1 MLKIKVSQ
9 SETKGFSED
18 CRGAKNEIYVSKGLR
33 TANYGSPAL
42 QSPRQLTSN
51 CLESQ
56 GH

>member
-18 CRGAKNEIYVSKGLR
+18 CRGAKNEIYIPKGLR
-33 TANYGSPAL
+33 TTIYGSPAME
-42 QSPRQLTSN
+42 SPRELTSN

-56 GH
+56 